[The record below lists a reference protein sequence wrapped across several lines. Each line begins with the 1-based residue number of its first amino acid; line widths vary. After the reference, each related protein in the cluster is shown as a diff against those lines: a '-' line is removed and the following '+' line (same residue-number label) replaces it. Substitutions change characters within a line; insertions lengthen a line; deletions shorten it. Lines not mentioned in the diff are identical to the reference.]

1 MQIDLEDQTQ
11 SLAVD
16 QLELLEGLLQFL
28 AKKMDIPSQAEIS
41 IIIVDNPKIQQ
52 LNYAYRQINEATDV
66 LSFPLQEDNQSFDID
81 FPVALGDIVISVE
94 KAKEQAVTYGHS
106 FERELGF
113 LLVHGFL
120 HLLGYDHDTEEAE
133 QSMFAKQ
140 KELLSEFGLER

>member
-1 MQIDLEDQTQ
+1 LQIDLEDQTQ

-52 LNYAYRQINEATDV
+52 LNHAYRQINEATDV